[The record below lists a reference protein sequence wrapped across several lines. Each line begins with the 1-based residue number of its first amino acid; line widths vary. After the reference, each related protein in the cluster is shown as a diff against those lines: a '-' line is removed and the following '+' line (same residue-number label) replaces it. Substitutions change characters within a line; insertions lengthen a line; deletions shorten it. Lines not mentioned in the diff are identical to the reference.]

1 MTPLIVALLWTV
13 TVWGQ
18 YPNHTTQG
26 ASAYLLSVIG
36 NCQKPKLQQLD
47 AKQVSKASPVQ
58 SSPQAFVP
66 SALRPFRFEGLG
78 LNSLIIF

>member
-1 MTPLIVALLWTV
+1 M
-13 TVWGQ
+13 
-18 YPNHTTQG
+18 
-26 ASAYLLSVIG
+26 LSVIG
-36 NCQKPKLQQLD
+36 KRQKPKLQQLD